1 MAGLQDVKAALKIAQ
16 QAALGPGVAASVS
29 RGQASLIV
37 AQAGAIAIQDAT
49 DYLRSCSTICSTASG
64 LAIAL
69 AIANKDAESAAV
81 LAAVTTI
88 MGQATAQ
95 FGATGA
101 AAAAV
106 VTGFPTQ

>member
-1 MAGLQDVKAALKIAQ
+1 MAGLQDVDSALRMARL
-16 QAALGPGVAASVS
+16 ATLGPGVAASVA

-64 LAIAL
+64 LAVAL
-69 AIANKDAESAAV
+69 AIADKDKESAAV
-81 LAAVTTI
+81 LAAVATI

-101 AAAAV
+101 AAAGV
-106 VTGFPTQ
+106 VSGFPSQ